1 MTTAAEIGAARS
13 DGVPLVFIELRKS
26 VPTAGSLG
34 LLGKARGLFGGAAA
48 VVAGP
53 GSGDVAATLGRYGA
67 DVAYF
72 CDDPA
77 VHQELPAPNVDVAA
91 SAIRA
96 GGHRTVLFENSVVVA
111 DIVGALAC
119 RLEAGVIWDLQD
131 LKQRDAALVGTK
143 YVFDDSVAVEAGW
156 SSDVRLAVF
165 RLGILE
171 PVEAAGQGTVTRLEP
186 AIGADASRVTVVE
199 QRHATVAD
207 VALAS
212 ADVIVA
218 GGRGLRDR
226 EALALLEDLADAI
239 GGVVAVSMPLVDRGW
254 YQHSRQVGQT
264 GNKVRPRL
272 YLACGIS
279 GQLGH
284 RVGMEKSGLIVAINT
299 DATAPIFGMCDAGLI
314 GDLHQVVPELTRRIR
329 AAHASVD
336 HS

>member
-1 MTTAAEIGAARS
+1 MTVDAEMAAAAEGP
-13 DGVPLVFIELRKS
+13 PLVYIELRKGA
-26 VPTAGSLG
+26 PTAGSLG
-34 LLGKARGLFGGAAA
+34 LIGKARALSGSAAA

-53 GSGDVAATLGRYGA
+53 GSGDVATTLGRYGA
-67 DVAYF
+67 SVAYF
-72 CDDPA
+72 SDDPA
-77 VHQELPAPNVDVAA
+77 IHSELPAPHVDVIAA
-91 SAIRA
+91 AIRA
-96 GGHRTVLFENSVVVA
+96 GGHRTVLFENSVVAA
-111 DIVGALAC
+111 DIAAALAC
-119 RLEAGVIWDLQD
+119 RLDAGVVWDLQD
-131 LKQRDAALVGTK
+131 IGSQDGALVGTK
-143 YVFDDSVAVEAGW
+143 FVLNDAVAVEAGW
-156 SSDVRLAVF
+156 SSEVRLAIF
-165 RLGILE
+165 RLGVLE
-171 PVEAAGQGTVTRLEP
+171 PVEAPIESQVKRIEP
-186 AIGADASRVTVVE
+186 AFGAAASGVRVVE
-199 QRHATVAD
+199 QRPAAVGD

-284 RVGMEKSGLIVAINT
+284 RVGMEKSGVIVAINT
-299 DATAPIFGMCDAGLI
+299 DATAPIFGICDAGVI
-314 GDLHQVVPELTRRIR
+314 GDLHEVVPELSRRIR
-329 AAHASVD
+329 AAHGPGI